1 MIDPLRFA
9 IAMIPLAS
17 YLLLI
22 GAINRSSKPVL
33 VSGASDLAALAAALT
48 GLAFIGPIELFR
60 PDAASGVMGNY
71 IWLSLLVFYWLSVA
85 LVVMLCRPRLVIYNS
100 TAKDIRPA
108 LVEAVSQIDSEA
120 RWAGDSL
127 VLPTLEVQL
136 HLDSHP
142 MMRTVSLVASGG
154 QQNLLGWR
162 RLEKSLGRSL
172 RTVSSAPSQTTG
184 ILLVSGITLLLI
196 SVLAVASDPQAV
208 MVTWK
213 QLSSF

>member
-17 YLLLI
+17 YLLLL
-22 GAINRSSKPVL
+22 GAINRSNKPVL

-60 PDAASGVMGNY
+60 PEAASGLMGNY

-85 LVVMLCRPRLVIYNS
+85 LIVMLCRPRLVIYNS
-100 TAKDIRPA
+100 TTKDIRPA
-108 LVEAVSQIDSEA
+108 LVEAVAQVDSEA

-127 VLPTLEVQL
+127 VLPTLEVQM

-142 MMRTVSLVASGG
+142 ITHTVSLVASGG

-162 RLEKSLGRSL
+162 RLQKALERSL
-172 RTVSSAPSQTTG
+172 RTVNTTRSQTG
-184 ILLVSGITLLLI
+184 GVLLVSGVTLIMI
-196 SVLAVASDPQAV
+196 SVLAMTSDPEAV
-208 MVTWK
+208 LVTWK